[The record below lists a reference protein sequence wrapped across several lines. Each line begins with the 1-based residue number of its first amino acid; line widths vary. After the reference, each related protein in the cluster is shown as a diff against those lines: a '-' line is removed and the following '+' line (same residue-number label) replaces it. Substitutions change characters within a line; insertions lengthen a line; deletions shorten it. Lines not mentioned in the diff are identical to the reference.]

1 MEEPIWENIHESEA
15 CTKPNNLFRE
25 VSNNHVQ
32 GIAYIDNFVREF
44 FIILIDFSKAVEF
57 RLCFLLPDL
66 TKL

>member
-15 CTKPNNLFRE
+15 CAKPNNLFRE